1 MENAVDALK
10 MAAAALIF
18 IIAIGTSF
26 SIFGTAKQTADSIIG
41 MRDKQAYLESA
52 SLDNGILY
60 TSSTAIQG
68 NTIGL
73 TEEQKKEKSNVIGV
87 TKNGDR
93 IVTIDDIISTLYRYS
108 KEKYGVTIVKENGT
122 VLARFDST
130 TESLMTM
137 YSSIIPAKLIEYEEQ
152 LKINTTTFYATPN
165 ELKLKDLYKIDIAGN
180 TTVAEDMKIK
190 CGAPWY
196 GNEEQIQ
203 KRIACELSGAKYT
216 YNGQSFKRTKGLLD
230 ILKAPNVEQIVEVT
244 NEIDNSKYLQEDIDG
259 DGKGD
264 NTSLLQQYELP
275 TIEIVYIIMNK

>member
-26 SIFGTAKQTADSIIG
+26 SIFGTAKQTADSIVG

-68 NTIGL
+68 DTTGL
-73 TEEQKKEKSNVIGV
+73 TEEQIEAQKKEKSNIIGV

-93 IVTIDDIISTLYRYS
+93 IVTINDIISTLYRYS

-137 YSSIIPAKLIEYEEQ
+137 YSSIVPGKLEEYEQKLEE
-152 LKINTTTFYATPN
+152 NTTTIYATPDFS
-165 ELKLKDLYKIDIAGN
+165 ELESLYEI
-180 TTVAEDMKIK
+180 KIK
-190 CGAPWY
+190 RRKWW
-196 GNEEQIQ
+196 
-203 KRIACELSGAKYT
+203 KL
-216 YNGQSFKRTKGLLD
+216 
-230 ILKAPNVEQIVEVT
+230 
-244 NEIDNSKYLQEDIDG
+244 
-259 DGKGD
+259 
-264 NTSLLQQYELP
+264 
-275 TIEIVYIIMNK
+275 